1 MTREADRR
9 LSTDGIITK
18 QLFQKSMITMF
29 IAELSSGITAIVDGI
44 LTGRFLGASALAV
57 SGLGAPYYSIASIIS
72 GILMVGSTNLC
83 TNAVGKGDRE
93 GLNGLFSLT
102 VSLGALLSLLLAAF
116 GVGMPQQFARLFG
129 AGGATEEVYSQTAVY
144 LRGLFLGAPFFI
156 MFVVLIPMLQLDG
169 DSVRP
174 KIASIASAV
183 TDIVGDLLNIF
194 VFHGGMFGMA
204 LASSL
209 SHFVAFLIV
218 ASHFMKKDSL
228 FRFSLG
234 TIRIKMVFPLLKDG
248 LPRAMCMLSRA
259 VLPILLNAMLL
270 RLVGDPGVSAL
281 SAMINSSFVV
291 GAFGW
296 GIGGAVLIMG
306 GMMLGE
312 QDVEELKTVWRTA
325 LTDILFFV
333 TALAAA
339 VFLCASLISSLF
351 VPQGGLANEMA
362 RAFIRS
368 YAISLPF
375 LAFNVSIANHFQA
388 ISRTMEANIVNVAI
402 EMLFTAA
409 MALLL
414 SGYMG
419 VSGVCI
425 AYPVGQAALSL
436 CLVLRLLAAKDAE
449 RSGLVAH
456 MLLPKDFGIPK
467 EDCIECSLHTMEE
480 VVELSERVDPFC
492 MDRGLDRK
500 KAKRMSLCVEEMA
513 GNIIEHGFSDGKPHH
528 LDVRI
533 LVKDG
538 SVVLRLR
545 DDCSKFDFRDQV
557 DCWQLDPEHP
567 EKNIGIR
574 MVMKVAKDVSYTNA
588 MNTNNLII
596 IV

>member
-129 AGGATEEVYSQTAVY
+129 AGGATEEVCSQTAVY

-156 MFVVLIPMLQLDG
+156 MYVVLIPMLQLDG

-228 FRFSLG
+228 FRFSLR

-312 QDVEELKTVWRTA
+312 QDVEGLKTVWRTA

-339 VFLCASLISSLF
+339 VFLCAPLISSLF
-351 VPQGGLANEMA
+351 VPQGGLENEMA

-388 ISRTMEANIVNVAI
+388 ISRTMEANILNVAI
-402 EMLFTAA
+402 EVLFTAA

-425 AYPVGQAALSL
+425 AYPVGQATLSL
-436 CLVLRLLAAKDAE
+436 CLVLRMLAAKDAE
-449 RSGLVAH
+449 RSGLEAH

-467 EDCIECSLHTMEE
+467 ADCIECSLHTMEE
-480 VVELSERVDPFC
+480 VVELSERVEPFC

-533 LVKDG
+533 LMKDD
-538 SVVLRLR
+538 SVILRLR

-567 EKNIGIR
+567 EKNIGIS
-574 MVMKVAKDVSYTNA
+574 MVMKAAKDVSYTNT